1 LSNLLDNKFL
11 SVPGVYNP
19 FSALLVE
26 RKGFK
31 AVYLSGGG
39 LTASMGLPDLGIITL
54 TELAGM
60 VRNIHEMT
68 SLPIIVDADT
78 GFGETLSVYRT
89 VKLLEDAGASAIQ
102 IEDQVSPKRCG
113 HLNGKEVISKDNM
126 VEKIRAANA
135 ARENSLIIARTD
147 ARSVTGMEDALSRAK
162 AYIKEGA
169 DIIFPEALVDKE
181 EFKYFADNTD
191 FPLLANMTEFGKTPF
206 IKASEFEKM
215 GYRIVIFP
223 VTLFRIAA
231 KAMDVAL
238 DAIKKDGNQE
248 NVINYMMTRK
258 EQYEVINYDF
268 YQNFDKNISDNFST
282 VDDK

>member
-89 VKLLEDAGASAIQ
+89 VKLLEEAGASAIQ

-135 ARENSLIIARTD
+135 ARKNALIIARTD
-147 ARSVTGMEDALSRAK
+147 ARSVTGMDDALSRAK
-162 AYIKEGA
+162 TYIKEGA

-206 IKASEFEKM
+206 IKADEFEKM

-231 KAMDVAL
+231 KAMEVAL

-282 VDDK
+282 VNDK

>member
-1 LSNLLDNKFL
+1 MSDLLNNKFL

-19 FSALLVE
+19 FSALLAG

-39 LTASMGLPDLGIITL
+39 LTASMGLPDLGVITL

-60 VRNIHEMT
+60 VRSIHEIT
-68 SLPIIVDADT
+68 DIPIIVDADT

-89 VKLLEDAGASAIQ
+89 VKLLEEAGASAIQ

-113 HLNGKEVISKDNM
+113 HLNGKEVVSKDNM
-126 VEKIRAANA
+126 VEKIRAASA
-135 ARENSLIIARTD
+135 ARKDSLIIARTD
-147 ARSVTGMEDALSRAK
+147 ARAVTGMDDALERAK
-162 AYIKEGA
+162 TYVKEGA
-169 DIIFPEALVDKE
+169 DIVFPEALTDRE
-181 EFKYFADNTD
+181 EFRYFVENTD

-206 IKASEFEKM
+206 IKASEFQEM
-215 GYRIVIFP
+215 GYRFVIFP

-231 KAMDVAL
+231 KAMDDAL
-238 DAIKKDGNQE
+238 EALKVQGTQE
-248 NVINYMMTRK
+248 GIINNMMTRK

-268 YQNFDKNISDNFST
+268 YRDFDKNIARRKLKN
-282 VDDK
+282 

>member
-1 LSNLLDNKFL
+1 LSDLLNNKFL

-19 FSALLVE
+19 FSALLAG

-39 LTASMGLPDLGIITL
+39 LTASMGLPDLGVITL

-60 VRNIHEMT
+60 VRSIHEIT
-68 SLPIIVDADT
+68 DIPIIVDADT

-89 VKLLEDAGASAIQ
+89 VKLLEEAGASAIQ

-113 HLNGKEVISKDNM
+113 HLNGKEVVSKDNM
-126 VEKIRAANA
+126 VEKIRAASA
-135 ARENSLIIARTD
+135 ARKDSLIIARTD
-147 ARSVTGMEDALSRAK
+147 ARAVTGMDDALERAK
-162 AYIKEGA
+162 TYVKEGA
-169 DIIFPEALVDKE
+169 DIVFPEALTDRE
-181 EFKYFADNTD
+181 EFRYFAENTD

-206 IKASEFEKM
+206 IKASEFQEM
-215 GYRIVIFP
+215 GYRFVIFP

-231 KAMDVAL
+231 KAMDDAL
-238 DAIKKDGNQE
+238 EALKVQGTQE
-248 NVINYMMTRK
+248 GIINNMMTRK

-268 YQNFDKNISDNFST
+268 YQDFDKNIARRKLKN
-282 VDDK
+282 

>member
-1 LSNLLDNKFL
+1 MSKLLDNRFL

-19 FSALLVE
+19 FSALLAE

-39 LTASMGLPDLGIITL
+39 LTASMGLPDLGVITL
-54 TELAGM
+54 TELVSM
-60 VRNIHEMT
+60 VRSIHEIT
-68 SLPIIVDADT
+68 DIPIIVDADT

-89 VKLLEDAGASAIQ
+89 VKLLEEAGASAIQ

-113 HLNGKEVISKDNM
+113 HLNGKEVVPKDNM
-126 VEKIRAANA
+126 VEKIRAAEA
-135 ARENSLIIARTD
+135 ARKNTLIIARTD
-147 ARSVTGMEDALSRAK
+147 ARAVNGMDDALARAK
-162 AYIKEGA
+162 TYVKEGA
-169 DIIFPEALVDKE
+169 DIVFPEALLDRD
-181 EFKYFADNTD
+181 EFRYFAENTD

-206 IKASEFEKM
+206 IKAGEFEKM

-231 KAMDVAL
+231 KAMDDAL
-238 DAIKKDGNQE
+238 DALIKDGNQE
-248 NVINYMMTRK
+248 KIINNMMTRN

-268 YQNFDKNISDNFST
+268 YQNFDKTIADR
-282 VDDK
+282 K

>member
-1 LSNLLDNKFL
+1 MSDLLNNKFL

-19 FSALLVE
+19 FSALLAG

-39 LTASMGLPDLGIITL
+39 LTASMGLPDLGVITL

-60 VRNIHEMT
+60 VRSIHEIIDI
-68 SLPIIVDADT
+68 PIIVDADT

-89 VKLLEDAGASAIQ
+89 VKLLEEAGASAIQ

-113 HLNGKEVISKDNM
+113 HLNGKEVVSKDNM
-126 VEKIRAANA
+126 VEKIRAASA
-135 ARENSLIIARTD
+135 ARKDSLIIARTD
-147 ARSVTGMEDALSRAK
+147 ARAVTGMDDALERAK
-162 AYIKEGA
+162 TYVKEGA
-169 DIIFPEALVDKE
+169 DIVFPEALTDRE
-181 EFKYFADNTD
+181 EFRYFAENTD

-206 IKASEFEKM
+206 IKASEFQEM
-215 GYRIVIFP
+215 GYRFVIFP

-231 KAMDVAL
+231 KAMDDAL
-238 DAIKKDGNQE
+238 EALKVQGTQE
-248 NVINYMMTRK
+248 GIINNMMTRK

-268 YQNFDKNISDNFST
+268 YHDFDKNIAKGKLKN
-282 VDDK
+282 

>member
-1 LSNLLDNKFL
+1 MSDLLNNKFL

-19 FSALLVE
+19 FSALLAG

-39 LTASMGLPDLGIITL
+39 LTASMGLPDLGVITL

-60 VRNIHEMT
+60 VRSIHEIT
-68 SLPIIVDADT
+68 DIPIIVDADT

-89 VKLLEDAGASAIQ
+89 VKLLEEAGASAIQ

-113 HLNGKEVISKDNM
+113 HLNGKEVVSKDNM
-126 VEKIRAANA
+126 VEKIRAASA
-135 ARENSLIIARTD
+135 ARKDSLIIARTD
-147 ARSVTGMEDALSRAK
+147 ARAVTGMDDALERAK
-162 AYIKEGA
+162 TYVKEGA
-169 DIIFPEALVDKE
+169 DIVFPEALTDRE
-181 EFKYFADNTD
+181 EFRYFAENTD

-206 IKASEFEKM
+206 IKASEFREM
-215 GYRIVIFP
+215 GYRFVIFP

-231 KAMDVAL
+231 KAMDDAL
-238 DAIKKDGNQE
+238 EALKVQGTQE
-248 NVINYMMTRK
+248 GIINNMMTRK

-268 YQNFDKNISDNFST
+268 YQDFDKNIARRKLKN
-282 VDDK
+282 

>member
-1 LSNLLDNKFL
+1 MSDLLNNKFL

-19 FSALLVE
+19 FSALLAG

-39 LTASMGLPDLGIITL
+39 LTASMGLPDLGVITL

-60 VRNIHEMT
+60 VRSIHEIT
-68 SLPIIVDADT
+68 DIPIIVDADT

-89 VKLLEDAGASAIQ
+89 VKLLEEAGASAIQ

-113 HLNGKEVISKDNM
+113 HLNGKEVVSKDNM
-126 VEKIRAANA
+126 VEKIRAASA
-135 ARENSLIIARTD
+135 ARKDSLIIARTD
-147 ARSVTGMEDALSRAK
+147 ARAVTGMDDALERAK
-162 AYIKEGA
+162 TYVKEGA
-169 DIIFPEALVDKE
+169 DIVFPEALTDRE
-181 EFKYFADNTD
+181 EFRYFAENTD

-206 IKASEFEKM
+206 IKASEFQEM
-215 GYRIVIFP
+215 GYRFVIFP

-231 KAMDVAL
+231 KAMDDAL
-238 DAIKKDGNQE
+238 EALKVQGTQE
-248 NVINYMMTRK
+248 GIINNMMTRK

-268 YQNFDKNISDNFST
+268 YQDFDKNIVNG
-282 VDDK
+282 KIKN

>member
-1 LSNLLDNKFL
+1 MSDLLNNKFL

-19 FSALLVE
+19 FSALLAG

-39 LTASMGLPDLGIITL
+39 LTASMGLPDLGVITL

-60 VRNIHEMT
+60 VRSIHEIIDI
-68 SLPIIVDADT
+68 PIIVDADT

-89 VKLLEDAGASAIQ
+89 VKLLEEAGASAIQ

-113 HLNGKEVISKDNM
+113 HLNGKEVVSKDNM
-126 VEKIRAANA
+126 VEKIRAASA
-135 ARENSLIIARTD
+135 ARKDSLIIARTD
-147 ARSVTGMEDALSRAK
+147 ARAVTGMDDALERAK
-162 AYIKEGA
+162 TYVKEGA
-169 DIIFPEALVDKE
+169 DIVFPEALTDRE
-181 EFKYFADNTD
+181 EFRYFAENTD

-206 IKASEFEKM
+206 IKASEFQEM
-215 GYRIVIFP
+215 GYRFVIFP

-231 KAMDVAL
+231 KAMDDAL
-238 DAIKKDGNQE
+238 EALKVQGTQE
-248 NVINYMMTRK
+248 GIINNMMTRK

-268 YQNFDKNISDNFST
+268 YQDFDKNIARRKLKN
-282 VDDK
+282 

>member
-1 LSNLLDNKFL
+1 MSDLLNNKFL

-19 FSALLVE
+19 FSALLAG

-39 LTASMGLPDLGIITL
+39 LTASMGLPDLGVITL

-60 VRNIHEMT
+60 VRSIHEIT
-68 SLPIIVDADT
+68 DIPIIVDADT

-89 VKLLEDAGASAIQ
+89 VKLLEEAGASAIQ

-113 HLNGKEVISKDNM
+113 HLNGKEVVSKDNM
-126 VEKIRAANA
+126 VEKIRAASA
-135 ARENSLIIARTD
+135 ARKDSLIIARTD
-147 ARSVTGMEDALSRAK
+147 ARAVTGMDDALERAK
-162 AYIKEGA
+162 TYVKEGA
-169 DIIFPEALVDKE
+169 DIVFPEALTDRE
-181 EFKYFADNTD
+181 EFRYFAENTD

-206 IKASEFEKM
+206 IKASEFQEM
-215 GYRIVIFP
+215 GYRFVIFP

-231 KAMDVAL
+231 KAMDDAL
-238 DAIKKDGNQE
+238 EALKVQGTQE
-248 NVINYMMTRK
+248 GIINNMMTRK

-268 YQNFDKNISDNFST
+268 YQDFDKNIARRKLKN
-282 VDDK
+282 

>member
-1 LSNLLDNKFL
+1 VNLSNLLDNDFL

-19 FSALLVE
+19 FSALLAK

-39 LTASMGLPDLGIITL
+39 LTASMGLPDLGVITL
-54 TELAGM
+54 TELVSM
-60 VRNIHEMT
+60 VRAIHEIT
-68 SLPIIVDADT
+68 DIPIIVDADT

-89 VKLLEDAGASAIQ
+89 VKLLEEAGASAIQ

-113 HLNGKEVISKDNM
+113 HLNGKEVIPKDNM
-126 VEKIRAANA
+126 VEKIRAAEA
-135 ARENSLIIARTD
+135 ARKDTLIIARTD
-147 ARSVTGMEDALSRAK
+147 ARAVNGMEDALSRAK
-162 AYIKEGA
+162 TYVREGA
-169 DIIFPEALVDKE
+169 DIVFPEALLDRD
-181 EFKYFADNTD
+181 EFRYFAENTD

-206 IKASEFEKM
+206 IKAEEFRKM

-231 KAMDVAL
+231 KAMDDAL
-238 DAIKKDGNQE
+238 DALIRDGNQE
-248 NVINYMMTRK
+248 KIINNIMTRN

-268 YQNFDKNISDNFST
+268 YQNFDKTIA
-282 VDDK
+282 DKK

>member
-1 LSNLLDNKFL
+1 MSNLLDNDFL

-19 FSALLVE
+19 FSALLAK

-39 LTASMGLPDLGIITL
+39 LTASMGLPDLGVITL
-54 TELAGM
+54 TELVSM
-60 VRNIHEMT
+60 VRAIHEIT
-68 SLPIIVDADT
+68 DIPIIVDADT

-89 VKLLEDAGASAIQ
+89 VKLLEEAGASAIQ

-113 HLNGKEVISKDNM
+113 HLNGKEVIPKDNM
-126 VEKIRAANA
+126 VEKIRAAEA
-135 ARENSLIIARTD
+135 ARKDTLIIARTD
-147 ARSVTGMEDALSRAK
+147 ARAVNGMEDALSRAK
-162 AYIKEGA
+162 TYVREGA
-169 DIIFPEALVDKE
+169 DIVFPEALLDRD
-181 EFKYFADNTD
+181 EFRYFAENTD

-206 IKASEFEKM
+206 IKAEEFRKM

-231 KAMDVAL
+231 KAMDDAL
-238 DAIKKDGNQE
+238 DALIRDGNQE
-248 NVINYMMTRK
+248 KIINNIMTRN

-268 YQNFDKNISDNFST
+268 YQNFDKTIA
-282 VDDK
+282 DKK

>member
-19 FSALLVE
+19 FSAMLAE

-39 LTASMGLPDLGIITL
+39 LTASMGLPDLGVITL
-54 TELAGM
+54 TELTNM
-60 VRNIHEMT
+60 VRSIHEIT
-68 SLPIIVDADT
+68 DIPIIVDADT

-89 VKLLEDAGASAIQ
+89 VKLLEEAGASAIQ

-113 HLNGKEVISKDNM
+113 HLNGKEVISRDNM

-135 ARENSLIIARTD
+135 ARKNALIIARTD
-147 ARSVTGMEDALSRAK
+147 ARAVTGMEDALSRAK
-162 AYIKEGA
+162 TYIKEGA
-169 DIIFPEALVDKE
+169 DIIFPEALTDRD

-206 IKASEFEKM
+206 IKAGEFQEM

-231 KAMDVAL
+231 KAMDLAL
-238 DAIKKDGNQE
+238 DALKKDGNQE
-248 NVINYMMTRK
+248 KIIDQMMTRK

-268 YQNFDKNISDNFST
+268 YQDFDKNISDKPSKAN
-282 VDDK
+282 DQ

>member
-1 LSNLLDNKFL
+1 MSDLLNNKFL

-19 FSALLVE
+19 FSALLAG

-39 LTASMGLPDLGIITL
+39 LTASMGLPDLGVITL

-60 VRNIHEMT
+60 VRSIHEIT
-68 SLPIIVDADT
+68 DIPIIVDADT

-89 VKLLEDAGASAIQ
+89 VKLLEEAGASAIQ

-113 HLNGKEVISKDNM
+113 HLNGKEVVSKDNM
-126 VEKIRAANA
+126 VEKIRAASA
-135 ARENSLIIARTD
+135 ARKDSLIIARTD
-147 ARSVTGMEDALSRAK
+147 ARAVTGMDDALERAK
-162 AYIKEGA
+162 TYVKEGA
-169 DIIFPEALVDKE
+169 DIVFPEALTDRE
-181 EFKYFADNTD
+181 EFRYFVENTD

-206 IKASEFEKM
+206 IKASEFQEM
-215 GYRIVIFP
+215 GYRFVIFP

-231 KAMDVAL
+231 KAMDDAL
-238 DAIKKDGNQE
+238 EALKVQGTQE
-248 NVINYMMTRK
+248 GIINNMMTRK

-268 YQNFDKNISDNFST
+268 YQDFDKNIARRKLKN
-282 VDDK
+282 

>member
-1 LSNLLDNKFL
+1 MSNLLDNKFL

-19 FSALLVE
+19 FSAMLAE

-39 LTASMGLPDLGIITL
+39 LTASMGLPDLGVITL
-54 TELAGM
+54 TELTNM
-60 VRNIHEMT
+60 VRGIHEIT
-68 SLPIIVDADT
+68 DIPIIVDADT

-89 VKLLEDAGASAIQ
+89 VKLLEEAGASAIQ

-113 HLNGKEVISKDNM
+113 HLNGKEVISRDNM

-135 ARENSLIIARTD
+135 ARKSALIIARTD
-147 ARSVTGMEDALSRAK
+147 SRAVTGMEDALSRAK
-162 AYIKEGA
+162 TYIKEGA
-169 DIIFPEALVDKE
+169 DIIFPEALTDRT

-206 IKASEFEKM
+206 IKADEFQEM

-231 KAMDVAL
+231 KAMDLAL
-238 DAIKKDGNQE
+238 DALKKDGNQE
-248 NVINYMMTRK
+248 NIIDQMMTRK

-268 YQNFDKNISDNFST
+268 YQDFDKNISDKPSKDN
-282 VDDK
+282 DK

>member
-1 LSNLLDNKFL
+1 MNLSDLLAHQFL

-19 FSALLVE
+19 FSALLAK

-54 TELAGM
+54 TELASM
-60 VRNIHEMT
+60 VRSIHEIT
-68 SLPIIVDADT
+68 DIPIIVDADT

-89 VKLLEDAGASAIQ
+89 VKLLEEAGASAIQ

-113 HLNGKEVISKDNM
+113 HLNGKEVIPKDNM
-126 VEKIRAANA
+126 VEKIRAAEA
-135 ARENSLIIARTD
+135 ARKDTLIIARTD
-147 ARSVTGMEDALSRAK
+147 ARAVNGMDDALSRARS
-162 AYIKEGA
+162 YVKEGA
-169 DIIFPEALVDKE
+169 DIVFPEALTDRD

-206 IKASEFEKM
+206 IKADEFRKM

-231 KAMDVAL
+231 KAMDKAL
-238 DAIKKDGNQE
+238 DALIRDGNQE
-248 NVINYMMTRK
+248 KIISDMMTRK

-268 YQNFDKNISDNFST
+268 YQDFDKTIA
-282 VDDK
+282 DKN

>member
-1 LSNLLDNKFL
+1 MSDLLDNQFL
-11 SVPGVYNP
+11 SVPGVFNP
-19 FSALLVE
+19 FSALLAK
-26 RKGFK
+26 RKGFR

-54 TELAGM
+54 TELASM
-60 VRNIHEMT
+60 VRSIHEIT
-68 SLPIIVDADT
+68 DIPIIVDADT

-89 VKLLEDAGASAIQ
+89 VKLLEEAGASAIQ

-113 HLNGKEVISKDNM
+113 HLNGKEVVPADNM
-126 VEKIRAANA
+126 VEKIRAAEA
-135 ARENSLIIARTD
+135 ARKNTLIIARTD
-147 ARSVTGMEDALSRAK
+147 ARAVNGMDDAISRART
-162 AYIKEGA
+162 YIKEGA
-169 DIIFPEALVDKE
+169 DIVFPEALMDRD

-206 IKASEFEKM
+206 IKAEEFRKM

-231 KAMDVAL
+231 KAMDQAL
-238 DAIKKDGNQE
+238 DVLMKDGTQGGM
-248 NVINYMMTRK
+248 IDKIMSRK

-268 YQNFDKNISDNFST
+268 YQNFDKIISE
-282 VDDK
+282 KK

>member
-1 LSNLLDNKFL
+1 MSNLLDNDFL

-19 FSALLVE
+19 FSALLAK

-39 LTASMGLPDLGIITL
+39 LTASMGLPDLGVITL
-54 TELAGM
+54 TELVSM
-60 VRNIHEMT
+60 VRSIHEIT
-68 SLPIIVDADT
+68 DIPIIVDADT

-89 VKLLEDAGASAIQ
+89 VKLLEEAGASAIQ

-113 HLNGKEVISKDNM
+113 HLNGKEVIPKDNM
-126 VEKIRAANA
+126 VEKIRAAEA
-135 ARENSLIIARTD
+135 ARKDTLIIARTD
-147 ARSVTGMEDALSRAK
+147 ARAVNGMEDALSRAK
-162 AYIKEGA
+162 TYVREGA
-169 DIIFPEALVDKE
+169 DIVFPEALIDRD
-181 EFKYFADNTD
+181 EFRYFAENTD

-206 IKASEFEKM
+206 IKAEEFRKM

-231 KAMDVAL
+231 KAMDDAMDAL
-238 DAIKKDGNQE
+238 IGDGNQE
-248 NVINYMMTRK
+248 KIINNIMTRN

-268 YQNFDKNISDNFST
+268 YQNFDKTIA
-282 VDDK
+282 DKK

>member
-1 LSNLLDNKFL
+1 MSDLLNNKFL

-19 FSALLVE
+19 FSALLAG

-39 LTASMGLPDLGIITL
+39 LTASMGLPDLGVITL

-60 VRNIHEMT
+60 VRSIHEIT
-68 SLPIIVDADT
+68 DIPIIVDADT

-89 VKLLEDAGASAIQ
+89 VKLLEEAGASAIQ

-113 HLNGKEVISKDNM
+113 HLNGKEVVSKDNM
-126 VEKIRAANA
+126 VEKIRAASA
-135 ARENSLIIARTD
+135 ARKDSLIIARTD
-147 ARSVTGMEDALSRAK
+147 ARAVTGMDDALERAK
-162 AYIKEGA
+162 TYVKEGA
-169 DIIFPEALVDKE
+169 DIVFPEALTDRE
-181 EFKYFADNTD
+181 EFRYFAENTD

-206 IKASEFEKM
+206 IKASEFQEM
-215 GYRIVIFP
+215 GYRFVIFP

-231 KAMDVAL
+231 KAMDDAL
-238 DAIKKDGNQE
+238 EALKVQGTQE
-248 NVINYMMTRK
+248 GIINNMMTRK

-268 YQNFDKNISDNFST
+268 YQDFDKNIAGRKLKN
-282 VDDK
+282 

>member
-1 LSNLLDNKFL
+1 MSNLLDNDFL

-19 FSALLVE
+19 FSALLAK

-39 LTASMGLPDLGIITL
+39 LTASMGLPDLGVITL
-54 TELAGM
+54 TELVSM
-60 VRNIHEMT
+60 VRAIHEIT
-68 SLPIIVDADT
+68 DIPIIVDADT

-89 VKLLEDAGASAIQ
+89 VKLLEEAGASAIQ

-113 HLNGKEVISKDNM
+113 HLNGKEVIPKDNM
-126 VEKIRAANA
+126 VEKIRAAEA
-135 ARENSLIIARTD
+135 ARKDTLIIARTD
-147 ARSVTGMEDALSRAK
+147 ARAVNGMDDALSRAK
-162 AYIKEGA
+162 TYVREGA
-169 DIIFPEALVDKE
+169 DIVFPEALIDRD
-181 EFKYFADNTD
+181 EFRYFAENTD

-206 IKASEFEKM
+206 IKAEEFRKM

-231 KAMDVAL
+231 KAMDDAL
-238 DAIKKDGNQE
+238 DALIRDGNQE
-248 NVINYMMTRK
+248 KIINNIMTRN

-268 YQNFDKNISDNFST
+268 YQNFDKTIA
-282 VDDK
+282 DKK